1 MSQSFYQYSFEKLKV
16 WERSKE
22 LVKMIYKA
30 VKTIPDEEKFGMI
43 SQMKRASI
51 SISSNLA
58 EGSARKTS
66 KDQAYFTTISYGSLM
81 ELLNLTIVAFELEYI
96 SEKTYLDIRAQIQEI
111 SAMLNSLRSAQL
123 NP

>member
-1 MSQSFYQYSFEKLKV
+1 MSQSFYQYSFEKLKA

-22 LVKMIYKA
+22 LVKTIYKA

-123 NP
+123 NS